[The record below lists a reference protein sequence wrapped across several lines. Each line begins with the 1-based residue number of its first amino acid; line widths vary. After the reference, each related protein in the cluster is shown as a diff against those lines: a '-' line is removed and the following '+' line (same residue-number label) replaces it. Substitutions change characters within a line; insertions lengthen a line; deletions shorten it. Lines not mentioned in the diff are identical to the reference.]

1 MITSKECRQGFP
13 KNQGYLAY
21 AALAEKEGY
30 PEIAQLFRNTAFG
43 PTGHSKDRPGVL
55 GRPSGSPK
63 PNNDTEKT
71 RSTQYRNAL
80 KRLAEMEKGT
90 YYVCTRCGYTNKRHN
105 PEKCPHC
112 MTDTITLVKVG

>member
-1 MITSKECRQGFP
+1 MITSKEYRQGFP
-13 KNQGYLAY
+13 NCQGYLAC

-30 PEIAQLFRNTAFG
+30 PEIARLFRNTAFG
-43 PTGHSKDRPGVL
+43 PTGHSKYPTGVL
-55 GRPSGSPK
+55 GRPLGTPK
-63 PNNDTEKT
+63 PNNDTEKA
-71 RSTQYRNAL
+71 RSLQYRMAL

-90 YYVCTRCGYTNKRHN
+90 YYVCFRCGYTNKRHN